1 MSHPVRTAAE
11 ALGPWLSEIRRKI
24 HMNPELGFHEHETSR
39 LVSEALEGW
48 GVEVKNG
55 LAQTGVIGLLK
66 TGRPGPTIGIRADM
80 DALSVQEKN
89 DVPYK
94 SRSDG
99 KMHACG
105 HDAHTAMLLG
115 AARVLSE
122 DPSLLEGVGGNVKFI
137 FQPAEEGLAGGRTIV
152 EEGAL
157 DNPRVDLIIAGHV
170 FPVLPVGTIG
180 THTGPMTASGDKLF
194 ITYRGKS
201 SHAAYPHNSRDP
213 MLAAGHLITALQGI
227 VGRNVNPFDA
237 AVVSITQIEAGVAL
251 NVIPE
256 EVHLRGT
263 IRTIRPDVR
272 EMVKSRVEET
282 ARGVASA
289 FGVEAEIEILAGYPS
304 LSNHAGATALIE
316 NAGREVLGNENVL
329 PAPLGM
335 GSEDFAFMAEKCP
348 GAMFRLG
355 IRNEERGIVQGLHS
369 NRFDVDE
376 DALPLGV
383 SVFVQAVREYLA
395 DPQAYEND
403 VPAR

>member
-122 DPSLLEGVGGNVKFI
+122 DPSLLEGVGGNV
-137 FQPAEEGLAGGRTIV
+137 
-152 EEGAL
+152 
-157 DNPRVDLIIAGHV
+157 
-170 FPVLPVGTIG
+170 
-180 THTGPMTASGDKLF
+180 
-194 ITYRGKS
+194 
-201 SHAAYPHNSRDP
+201 
-213 MLAAGHLITALQGI
+213 
-227 VGRNVNPFDA
+227 
-237 AVVSITQIEAGVAL
+237 
-251 NVIPE
+251 
-256 EVHLRGT
+256 
-263 IRTIRPDVR
+263 
-272 EMVKSRVEET
+272 
-282 ARGVASA
+282 
-289 FGVEAEIEILAGYPS
+289 
-304 LSNHAGATALIE
+304 
-316 NAGREVLGNENVL
+316 
-329 PAPLGM
+329 
-335 GSEDFAFMAEKCP
+335 
-348 GAMFRLG
+348 
-355 IRNEERGIVQGLHS
+355 
-369 NRFDVDE
+369 
-376 DALPLGV
+376 
-383 SVFVQAVREYLA
+383 
-395 DPQAYEND
+395 
-403 VPAR
+403 